1 MIDLG
6 EIYKWYDLFVKTD
19 SVVEIRS
26 FGDKTYSG
34 YYKNIENIIRDVT
47 WLDSLPNQQV
57 YFIMNQI
64 NPDCYS
70 RPQREKLMVSKTTTN
85 DKDIVGRN
93 FILVD
98 LDPKRTTGVGSSD
111 KELYAA
117 RVKAANVYNFLL
129 DNGFNKPI
137 VAMSGNGYHIMI
149 PCAFPNTEEVNNTI
163 KRFLNALSMLFSDD
177 NVEVDTVNFNAA
189 RICKLYGT
197 VAKKGYNSDD
207 RPHRLSKIVKVPDVI
222 NNVERQYI
230 EKIANLYPEDIKPS
244 VDNNWGRERFDIVSF
259 LHKHNINY
267 KEYRTTGGTKYV
279 LESCIFDSN
288 HKGKDAAIFQ
298 RDNGALA
305 YHCFHNSC
313 SQYTWKDVRLKF
325 EPDAYDRKS
334 YGEFLHKQRYYSTQ
348 KKEPFN
354 PESENKDKGKKWL
367 SMTDVKYVDISTL
380 PLIETGYPMFDKK
393 MMGLLLGDITILSG
407 ISGSGKT
414 SFVDCLILN
423 VIQRGRKAAVWSGEL
438 QDFRFQSWINQI
450 AAGKSYVRKR
460 SGFDD
465 VYYCPKGISDKISK
479 WLDGKLFLYNNSY
492 GNKWEQLFSDIQD
505 VVENNGIELL
515 ILDNLMTLDI
525 NGLDGDKNDRQS
537 AFINQVKS
545 YAKEKNIHIIIVC
558 HPRKDNLFLRMESVS
573 GSGDITNLCDN
584 CLIIHRVGRDFISRG
599 GQFLGDNKVNDFA
612 NYDAVIEVCKNRAMG
627 VKDFLVGLYY
637 EKESRRLKSD
647 IAEHI
652 NYGWIDYDTDFV
664 ISSKVEVLQPNVNF
678 DTTTSSIYDT
688 IENFDNNYGLPY

>member
-6 EIYKWYDLFVKTD
+6 EIYKWYNLFVKTD

-85 DKDIVGRN
+85 DKDIIGRN

-111 KELYAA
+111 KELYDA
-117 RVKAANVYNFLL
+117 RVKAANVYKFLL
-129 DNGFNKPI
+129 DNGFNEPI

-222 NNVERQYI
+222 KNIERQYI

-244 VDNNWGRERFDIVSF
+244 VDNNWGRERFDVVSF

-267 KEYRTTGGTKYV
+267 KEYKTTGGTKYV
-279 LESCIFDSN
+279 LESCVFDSN

-423 VIQRGRKAAVWSGEL
+423 IIQRGHKAAVWSGEL

-460 SGFDD
+460 AGFDD
-465 VYYCPKGISDKISK
+465 VYYCPKEISDKISK

-492 GNKWEQLFSDIQD
+492 GNKWEQLFSDIQE

-525 NGLDGDKNDRQS
+525 KGLDGDKNDRQS
-537 AFINQVKS
+537 EFINQVKS

-558 HPRKDNLFLRMESVS
+558 HPRKENFFLRMESIS
-573 GSGDITNLCDN
+573 GSGDISNLCDN
-584 CLIIHRVGRDFISRG
+584 CLIIHRVGRDFMSRG
-599 GQFLGDNKVNDFA
+599 GQFLGEDKVNDFA
-612 NYDAVIEVCKNRAMG
+612 NCDAVIEVCKNRAMG

-652 NYGWIDYDTDFV
+652 NYGWLDSDEDFV
-664 ISSKVEVLQPNVNF
+664 MNKRNEQIQPNVNF
-678 DTTTSSIYDT
+678 DTTTNSIYDT